1 MNCLYTVCE
10 QPHACSDDRC
20 NRIVN
25 NIHKNMEE
33 GLELLDP
40 TELYNMLQQATIFSN
55 LTDPNYLLLMGKY
68 LEFIYFIMNYCIVF
82 CIMLKRDGTN
92 NNGPDWD
99 SNSGPLNA

>member
-10 QPHACSDDRC
+10 QPHACSDDSC

-68 LEFIYFIMNYCIVF
+68 LEFILFYNELLHSILHYVE
-82 CIMLKRDGTN
+82 TW
-92 NNGPDWD
+92 WD
-99 SNSGPLNA
+99 KQ